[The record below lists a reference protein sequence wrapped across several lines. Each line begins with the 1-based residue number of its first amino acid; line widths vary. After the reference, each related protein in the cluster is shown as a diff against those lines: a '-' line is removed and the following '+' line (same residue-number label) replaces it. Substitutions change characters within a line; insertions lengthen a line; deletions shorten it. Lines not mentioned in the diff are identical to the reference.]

1 MCGMKHIPALASV
14 LTAAAV
20 VSLSAQSQG
29 ITLVQSETRDGKV
42 TTTLTQMDNSHIR
55 TETGNGIF
63 IFDGDAQVM
72 RMVNMEKKSYTE
84 ITKADM
90 QKMSKQM
97 SDAMEQ
103 MKNMPPAQRAMMEK
117 MMAGR
122 GMPGA
127 GPAAAPI
134 AYKATGSDKAGQ
146 WACAKYDGMRAAD
159 KVVEL
164 CTVEPKA
171 LGLTPGD
178 FEVAK
183 QLAEF
188 MKSLMPQMANQIA
201 LYGTPAEQGFSGY
214 PIRQS
219 HFSNGKVTSVNE
231 LKEIKREAIPASA
244 WQAPAG
250 FKRES
255 FGR

>member
-1 MCGMKHIPALASV
+1 MCGMKHITVFASMLA
-14 LTAAAV
+14 AAAV

-29 ITLVQSETRDGKV
+29 ITLVQSETRDGKA
-42 TTTLTQMDNSHIR
+42 TTTLTQMDKSHIR
-55 TETGNGIF
+55 TETSSGVF

-84 ITKADM
+84 ITKAQM
-90 QKMSKQM
+90 QEMSKQM
-97 SDAMEQ
+97 AGMMEQ
-103 MKNMPPAQRAMMEK
+103 LKNMPPEQRAMMEK
-117 MMAGR
+117 MMKGR

-127 GPAAAPI
+127 GPASAPI
-134 AYKATGSDKAGQ
+134 TYKATGSDKAGQ

-159 KVVEL
+159 KIVEL

-171 LGLTPGD
+171 LGLTPAD
-178 FEVAK
+178 FEVAV

-214 PIRQS
+214 PIRQT
-219 HFSNGKVTSVNE
+219 HYSNGKVTSVNE

>member
-1 MCGMKHIPALASV
+1 MCGMKHITTLASALA
-14 LTAAAV
+14 AAAV

-29 ITLVQSETRDGKV
+29 VTFVLSDTRDGKV
-42 TTTLTQMDNSHIR
+42 TTTLTQMDKSHIR
-55 TETGNGIF
+55 TETSGGVF

-90 QKMSKQM
+90 QKISQQM
-97 SDAMEQ
+97 SAAMEQ

-127 GPAAAPI
+127 GPASAPI
-134 AYKATGSDKAGQ
+134 TYKATGSDKAGQ
-146 WACAKYDGMRAAD
+146 WACAKYDGMRAAE
-159 KVVEL
+159 KVAEL

-171 LGLTPGD
+171 LGLTPAD

-188 MKSLMPQMANQIA
+188 MKGLMPQVADQIA
-201 LYGTPAEQGFSGY
+201 TLGTTEQGFSGY
-214 PIRQS
+214 PIRQT
-219 HFSNGKVTSVNE
+219 HFSNGKVRSVNE

-250 FKRES
+250 FKRET

>member
-1 MCGMKHIPALASV
+1 MCGMKHITTLAWS
-14 LTAAAV
+14 LAAAAV

-42 TTTLTQMDNSHIR
+42 TTTLTQMDRSHIR
-55 TETGNGIF
+55 TETGSGVF

-72 RMVNMEKKSYTE
+72 RMVNMERKSYTE

-90 QKMSKQM
+90 QKMSQQM
-97 SDAMEQ
+97 SAAMD
-103 MKNMPPAQRAMMEK
+103 KLKDLPPAQRAMMEK

-127 GPAAAPI
+127 GPAAPSI
-134 AYKATGSDKAGQ
+134 TYKATGPDKAGQ
-146 WACAKYDGMRAAD
+146 WACAKYDGMRAAE
-159 KVVEL
+159 KVTEL

-171 LGLTPGD
+171 LGLTPAD
-178 FEVAK
+178 FEVAR

-188 MKSLMPQMANQIA
+188 MKSIAPQMADQIA
-201 LYGTPAEQGFSGY
+201 TLGTPTEQGFSGY
-214 PIRQS
+214 PIRQT
-219 HFSNGKVTSVNE
+219 HFSNGKVRSVNE